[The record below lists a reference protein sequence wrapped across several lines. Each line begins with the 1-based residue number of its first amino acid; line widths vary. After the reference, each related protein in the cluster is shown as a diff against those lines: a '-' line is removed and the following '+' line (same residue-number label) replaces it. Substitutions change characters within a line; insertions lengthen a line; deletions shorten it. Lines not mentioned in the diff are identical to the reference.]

1 METRTRERSENILT
15 LYLREIGKIP
25 LLSRDEEQEYARCAV
40 LGDRAA
46 KEKLLRANLR
56 FVIRVAKKYQNR
68 GLPLEDLISEGNI
81 GLIKAIERFDPDK
94 GYHFISYAVWW
105 IRQAMQSAIREKS
118 RMIRIPRHI
127 MKKLEQLEDVRK
139 HLEKEKGG
147 EPGLDAMAEKLG
159 ITEQQLADL
168 LNMRRGIVSL
178 EDPAFKDSQAE
189 LTEQI
194 ADTETRAPEET
205 TIDNSLMAMIKK
217 ALKRLPEREAKI
229 IELRYG
235 LNGNRRHSLQEIADI
250 YNITKER
257 VRQIEIKAVRKLRHS
272 RSYYFRDY
280 FT

>member
-25 LLSRDEEQEYARCAV
+25 LLTREEEQEYARSAV
-40 LGDRAA
+40 LGDQAA

-56 FVIRVAKKYQNR
+56 FVIRIAKRYQNR

>member
-1 METRTRERSENILT
+1 
-15 LYLREIGKIP
+15 
-25 LLSRDEEQEYARCAV
+25 
-40 LGDRAA
+40 
-46 KEKLLRANLR
+46 
-56 FVIRVAKKYQNR
+56 
-68 GLPLEDLISEGNI
+68 
-81 GLIKAIERFDPDK
+81 
-94 GYHFISYAVWW
+94 
-105 IRQAMQSAIREKS
+105 
-118 RMIRIPRHI
+118 MIRIPRHI